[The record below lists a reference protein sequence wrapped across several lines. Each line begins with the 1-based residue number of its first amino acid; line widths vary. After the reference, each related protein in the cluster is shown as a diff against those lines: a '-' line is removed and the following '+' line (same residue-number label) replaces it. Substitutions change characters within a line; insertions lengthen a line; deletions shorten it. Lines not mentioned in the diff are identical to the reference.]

1 MSPHSHHDHHDHHH
15 AVAHAGSGESHAHRP
30 VSLVR
35 LERTTR
41 IVVLLSAATMAVE
54 LGVGWW
60 THSLALV
67 ADGWHMATHVGA
79 LGLAW
84 LAYLFS
90 RRLTEKSHLQ
100 FNQKKLFA
108 LAGYTNAIGL
118 GLVGAF
124 MLHEA
129 WERFVAPEAIMFA
142 EAIPVAVGGLI
153 VNVVSAR
160 LLHNH
165 HDDHHHDQNLRAAY
179 IHIVADAVTSV
190 LALAALVVGRVW
202 GVLVLDPIFAAVGAL
217 VVLIWAVGLIKS
229 AMRELL
235 DAKPGHAEAKTTE
248 S

>member
-1 MSPHSHHDHHDHHH
+1 MSPHCHHDHHH
-15 AVAHAGSGESHAHRP
+15 AASPAGSGEGHTHRP
-30 VSLVR
+30 VALVR

-54 LGVGWW
+54 LSVGWW

-84 LAYLFS
+84 LAYLFG
-90 RRLTEKSHLQ
+90 RRLTENSHLQ
-100 FNQKKLFA
+100 FSQKKLFA

-129 WERFVAPEAIMFA
+129 WERFVDPEAIRFA
-142 EAIPVAVGGLI
+142 EAIPVAVAGLM

-190 LALAALVVGRVW
+190 LALVALVVGRVW

-235 DAKPGHAEAKTTE
+235 DVKAWPAEQKTHDANG
-248 S
+248 